1 MNVCKHKCRQFVSWY
16 GKYSSFNSH
25 IDCHLNS
32 LDQDEHS
39 DGHRDKY
46 AMPTETKANT
56 YTKLTRLF
64 ENKIYMNV
72 CKHKCRQFVSRRKIF
87 VIQLTAPPLLLAVFY
102 KNIDINNI
110 HFSPSHI
117 PYHMYLSGC
126 DRLLLHISHFP
137 SQISFIYVHRLFV
150 LAPREELV
158 SNPARWS
165 FSFIMGTLHW
175 SRNQLNPSGQPT
187 F

>member
-1 MNVCKHKCRQFVSWY
+1 MNVCKHKCTQFVSWY

-64 ENKIYMNV
+64 ANKNIHECMQAQMQTFCIQAENYLSFNSLPRLYYWLYFI
-72 CKHKCRQFVSRRKIF
+72 
-87 VIQLTAPPLLLAVFY
+87 

-117 PYHMYLSGC
+117 P
-126 DRLLLHISHFP
+126 FP
-137 SQISFIYVHRLFV
+137 IPYSYV
-150 LAPREELV
+150 LV
-158 SNPARWS
+158 W
-165 FSFIMGTLHW
+165 L
-175 SRNQLNPSGQPT
+175 
-187 F
+187 

>member
-1 MNVCKHKCRQFVSWY
+1 MTCRQFVSWY

-25 IDCHLNS
+25 INCHLNS

-64 ENKIYMNV
+64 ANKNI
-72 CKHKCRQFVSRRKIF
+72 HECRQFVSRRKIF

-137 SQISFIYVHRLFV
+137 SQISFIYVHRLYV
-150 LAPREELV
+150 LTPREELD
-158 SNPARWS
+158 SYPAR
-165 FSFIMGTLHW
+165 
-175 SRNQLNPSGQPT
+175 
-187 F
+187 

>member
-64 ENKIYMNV
+64 AN
-72 CKHKCRQFVSRRKIF
+72 
-87 VIQLTAPPLLLAVFY
+87 
-102 KNIDINNI
+102 KNIHEYMQAQMQTICIQTENI
-110 HFSPSHI
+110 CHSTHCPAFI
-117 PYHMYLSGC
+117 TGC
-126 DRLLLHISHFP
+126 IL
-137 SQISFIYVHRLFV
+137 
-150 LAPREELV
+150 
-158 SNPARWS
+158 
-165 FSFIMGTLHW
+165 
-175 SRNQLNPSGQPT
+175 
-187 F
+187 